1 MVREAAAL
9 VTPFFVRRPR
19 PGTLCAA
26 RRTVATAVHSV
37 IADFPRRAQVGTALA
52 ELSRAGFRPED
63 VSIVADDPE
72 LARDLGGRSYVRLGV
87 LAGVLAGIVFTI
99 SVVLMGG
106 AAMPVNSVGFVIGAI
121 GVIGGLGF
129 IGLVFGRS
137 LVRRSADAAL
147 FAREVERG
155 DVLVAVSC
163 AGDRCRHARAVLAG
177 AGATDV
183 REEAS
188 AGPT

>member
-1 MVREAAAL
+1 MRSPTSWESD
-9 VTPFFVRRPR
+9 
-19 PGTLCAA
+19 AA
-26 RRTVATAVHSV
+26 RPNADQARLLRRHRHVAAHSV
-37 IADFPRRAQVGTALA
+37 VADFPKREQVAKALG

-63 VSIVADDPE
+63 VSIVAGDPE

-87 LAGVLAGIVFTI
+87 LAGFLAGIAFTV

-106 AAMPVNSVGFVIGAI
+106 SAMPVNSVGFVLGAI

-137 LVRRSADAAL
+137 LVHRCPDASL
-147 FAREVERG
+147 FASAVERG
-155 DVLVAVSC
+155 DVLVAVC
-163 AGDRCRHARAVLAG
+163 CTGDRCQRARDTLAAVG
-177 AGATDV
+177 AADV

-188 AGPT
+188 PGPT